1 MFSTST
7 SSVGMA
13 KFMPYSSAPLFM
25 QTPSS
30 LLLMKMFLIIA
41 SRLEEMSIPSC
52 SSAANHPGER
62 LIQLD
67 I

>member
-1 MFSTST
+1 
-7 SSVGMA
+7 MA

-41 SRLEEMSIPSC
+41 SRLEEIQMSIPSC